1 MSSMSEEDER
11 RKRSLEAGRDL
22 LEKYKIARSNKTQ
35 GMHYVQTDEQ
45 SDEESYHNDKSMDQR
60 GSFINEVMSSRDV
73 TQSSVSMSEGEADR
87 DLEGMAGRVAEL
99 EELLQ
104 GKEAIVAALN
114 AEIDHLRGE
123 TSSPNSS
130 QSHNSSIPSRD
141 VICLYH
147 TKLQEFEKAINQRD
161 NLIED
166 LTSSLEQALSARDAL
181 VAQLNSLN
189 SARESSPRGMHSINL
204 QEKIDMLETTLT
216 NQKTVISKLN
226 SQLAQIHKH
235 VQTLEMEKETRNAEI
250 SDYKIQINNLN
261 EQIRV
266 GAAEKNLNIAEMLE
280 QQKQYEARVDKI
292 KQDMQHILE
301 KFTAETNTNTARH
314 QQEIKD
320 LSIKHETELKNICV
334 KYEEQLQSLKEEN
347 KLLADRLNKEL
358 PDLES
363 RHAKELSVFQ
373 AQLAHYKKTVET
385 LKLELVNRSE
395 AQNRAQAE
403 ADMFN
408 SKLEELQ
415 VQAENNRRLQELNNQ
430 KEKELLN
437 EQIELHKI
445 QLDEITSK
453 YVAATTVLESK
464 ESIERSLDQALINAA
479 TLKQENDGLKFQ
491 LDDLSSRYSAAQ
503 SLIENNQAH
512 ERTMS
517 SRIYDL
523 EKSLSRLSGINVSML
538 SEFNETTYQT
548 FDEVTIKYQL
558 TKQRL
563 EEKEQLE
570 KVLLEQIQNLE
581 DNGCKMK
588 KELEQANLINKSYE
602 KQLKDTKNM
611 CDKLESEMISM
622 RESNLTNYVPS
633 ENITS
638 NDTRNINVI
647 DKSDSIEML
656 QKLTMYENEIKEL
669 KRIVEQKNI
678 ETTDNTKKLNE
689 LVEQMKHS
697 EDECKQLKNG
707 LAIAWAQCAEVE
719 EKLNQTLAMQDS
731 TIDISLPL
739 SEFCAALPKH
749 FGYNKTTKD
758 FTNDTQNSFNETDN
772 LDVIKEQ
779 YDEKIKSM
787 QNEVKYLTQENENM
801 FKEMEHLIEKQSNYD
816 EISNK
821 LHQYC
826 VLCDKL
832 ESEKQSLLDE
842 NRKLKAD
849 WEEINVLHKSL
860 DDLQVEKN
868 KLQKDIDNLIEQHK
882 HEISAIKAD
891 CSKELKA
898 MQTLLLNVKEGN
910 IGLNELK
917 NELEIR
923 HAKEMEELRTYFE
936 QKCLQMEKQYSEEVF
951 SQQSKKMSDNDSE
964 IEELTEDVYF
974 GGAGDCLNV
983 GNVSGHHSRSGTPVT
998 TTKEIKHKISN
1009 EDLSN
1014 VESEHETSIKTLKQQ
1029 LDKKN
1034 VEIQNIKLYYEKLLE
1049 DQKEI
1054 HRSQLKNV
1062 KLDIGPSFL
1071 PKPIE
1076 QCCQTE
1082 FDTRTLENGELSKL
1096 QAAYN
1101 HQLEE
1106 QVALAKLDIVNALQE
1121 QIQAL
1126 LLVENDG
1133 EDNWPSE
1140 LITLRDKLTNNAKQ
1154 QIQELKENHAAEV
1167 LRLKEQYSYNLAQ
1180 LIENHKEEIHKIKA
1194 GMMPEDFE
1202 KEIDIDN
1209 SVVSLKIGI
1218 KERDHLH
1225 KMCFTLKNLIGEL
1238 IKYFAVCEE
1247 EVNNTLI
1254 NEVLK
1259 RQIPSLNS
1267 KENISS
1273 IAIDHSK
1280 ISEVDHENE
1289 TKVHPSTS
1297 EVKVKKVHFAPQSDE
1312 IISIINSDNE
1322 TLRGILVKNED
1333 VIEKLRS
1340 ELNNS
1345 LHRLRT
1351 ESAEV
1356 FNISI
1361 SPDEKLDISSNN
1373 MWKKNI
1379 IEELTMKLNHTEGLL
1394 LNYQEE
1400 SEQLK
1405 MNIIELQRKLINAE
1419 NKKEIITE
1427 GYGEHDETRND
1438 ITLQDFSQLQEKARH
1453 VLSNGG
1459 GEGSYLLQLIEEL
1472 CTQSDKLMED
1482 ARKEKEDLQQQVPLE
1497 TTSPSYIHRVCC
1509 GKIEAADKQLKAT
1522 RTFLEEQAAER
1533 EAERDDSAK
1542 QINHLQEQLKERERE
1557 KERDQRITS
1566 ENSLSPD
1573 SSTEI
1578 PVLQVID
1585 IAKTVE
1591 ALESQM
1597 REMSSMMSDT
1607 EAKKSETESE
1617 LKAAVDKIWVLRDI
1631 VHDLEQQLQGKIERE
1646 ESLQLQ
1652 ITQLEAIIT
1661 AQTKNQQDLVQE
1673 LDSIKMGET
1682 SRQINEHITHLQ
1694 EELRKHKLSSEHFD
1708 ANSSTLKQMKVEL
1721 RDLQL
1726 QLDKRIKNLE
1736 SLHISDST
1744 LSISQSQPSE
1754 DVSIREQIDATRCPT
1769 PDDPTAPPILP
1780 LDEILKL
1787 KEKILKH
1794 ARVEEAAFKKIKDLE
1809 MELSGLKNQ
1818 NEELQAEQEILQQTA
1833 SEQLYQMEAMR
1844 GRLEQQ
1850 KQSAP
1855 FAQRQATSR
1864 LELELHEANTKIQA
1878 LEQTISDKEL
1888 ELNDVKDQLQ
1898 RSNQLLLEKEAEIA
1912 NVVQLESMTIQK
1924 LKDRLTV
1931 LEDEKKNLQSKVGIQ
1946 EQAQLELP
1954 QLIDSM
1960 LADKNEEIDH
1970 LKEQLAKKEK
1980 QLEIYSSV
1988 TLDEGQLRELAKHV
2002 EPKNSA
2008 RTLSDILS
2016 IHSECE
2022 DVSEVIRCGQS
2033 LVQTI
2038 PHNISS
2044 FKVSSVSPSSKE
2056 GLDASVIPL
2065 LETNK
2070 MSIQVPPLDL
2080 GSHSQSTYNQNLHVS
2095 VDIDLPNNET
2105 ESKISNEDVGDAID
2119 TNKPSVES
2127 KQTIRTPV
2135 KKEISGTN
2143 LLYASNKKINNDSSQ
2158 DSFKSY
2164 RTSAT
2169 HTREFDNDETMQLQV
2184 QQLEKELHEIKEELN
2199 DKITILEKRESEL
2212 LTLRKQLNELQLEL
2226 KETCET
2232 QTRDKNFYK
2241 NQYELMQASE
2251 NKIRKDL
2258 LQVENTLKLKKNE
2271 LQDMK
2276 DKMQTNEKI
2285 MIELN
2290 SENSKLRE
2298 TMQSKNEEIMEK
2310 YVASIQEKAREL
2322 QSLQDVLSEKEI
2334 TIETI
2339 RTRNIEIENENKQL
2353 YEYKKKWDQCERE
2366 LIDSQSEIQRLTD
2379 GLNNRDQIIR
2389 RLEEMARRS
2398 SFSGTSS
2405 PSDCKDQ
2412 EIHHLQEYLKEKDK
2426 VIRQMSDD
2434 SRSLHRA
2441 LETIQSKMKESG
2453 NVVELRK
2460 KLKEEYKINGELK
2473 DTIERLTKELELLR
2487 EYSARRSQDDT
2498 DIEDMVKRELNL
2510 SARLDKQIMNAI
2522 DSDREEMILQGR
2534 ERESI
2539 SQCSSPYKKGI
2550 EDNQYEILVRKCAD
2564 LKLRLKQADKVNEE
2578 LLKLKDELEI
2588 EKEMLKCQVAEYENR
2603 IFQIKSDL
2611 VEESKKITEL
2621 DKELSGERNL
2631 VRSLKLQMEKNQKLM
2646 QSAHVQNNELI
2657 ECLQEKLKS
2666 SLVIEEKLR
2675 NEISSMR
2682 QEHKNL
2688 EIRLSSM
2695 REHIESQKIDQLPGL
2710 VDLLK
2715 TEQMKYIALVEEYEK
2730 EQRNNSELRD
2740 NLKKIETERNRY
2752 EKQLEVVIEEKE
2764 SLVSSLVL
2772 VEGIK
2777 EQLETDLRRIK
2788 EELKGKENECEWLQK
2803 RIKTMSD
2810 AEAKRQDKRASEHY
2824 ELKGL
2829 RRGLE
2834 NAREVIIDLEADM
2847 KQSKQELK
2855 EFGERESKL
2864 RQKLD
2869 SFKTKEIELMEKLS
2883 LSKEEERKQRELAF
2897 ELQQKLKTCV
2907 KKMVDLTKELDNRSA
2922 KENNDPAKYM
2932 NRIKELTDANE
2943 KYSNEKDILHFKLTK
2958 VKHDKDQLKQQIKE
2972 LQTQLQQNKH
2982 FPLASAGQL
2991 ENVDKAEHIY
3001 SKYLR
3006 ANSKWK
3012 SLIYQKRYLI
3022 CVIASYEISEE
3033 NTFAMLAQLT
3043 QKERLHAK
3051 KDHQRKRPIV
3061 RFKSAVLVIISI
3073 HRMKWLI
3080 IRWRTG
3086 RRIGANM
3093 IIGNQNQSFVPP
3105 IRFTTLNHSPPIREK
3120 SIFEKDPGVSGFDL
3134 EQYYQRLK
3142 NIQQKLGL
3150 AVIEPG
3156 AVDDN
3161 ISSE

>member
-1 MSSMSEEDER
+1 MSEEDER

-60 GSFINEVMSSRDV
+60 GSFMNEVMSSRDI

-189 SARESSPRGMHSINL
+189 ATRESSPRGTHSINL

-261 EQIRV
+261 EQIRL

-320 LSIKHETELKNICV
+320 LAIKHETELKNICV
-334 KYEEQLQSLKEEN
+334 KYEEHLQSLKEEN

-415 VQAENNRRLQELNNQ
+415 VQAENTRRLQELNNQ

-464 ESIERSLDQALINAA
+464 ESIERSLDQALVNAA

-548 FDEVTIKYQL
+548 LDEVTIKYQL

-570 KVLLEQIQNLE
+570 KVLIDKIQNLE

-588 KELEQANLINKSYE
+588 KELEQANLTNKSYE

-611 CDKLESEMISM
+611 CDKLESEMISL
-622 RESNLTNYVPS
+622 RESNLTNYVPP
-633 ENITS
+633 ENVTN
-638 NDTRNINVI
+638 NDSKNINVI
-647 DKSDSIEML
+647 DKNESIEML
-656 QKLTMYENEIKEL
+656 QKLTTYENEIIEL
-669 KRIVEQKNI
+669 KRIVEQKNT
-678 ETTDNTKKLNE
+678 ENTDNTKKLND
-689 LVEQMKHS
+689 LAEQMKHS

-719 EKLNQTLAMQDS
+719 EKLNQTLAIQDS

-749 FGYNKTTKD
+749 FGYNKSTND
-758 FTNDTQNSFNETDN
+758 FTNDTQNSFNETNN
-772 LDVIKEQ
+772 LDIIKQ
-779 YDEKIKSM
+779 QNDEKIKSM
-787 QNEVKYLTQENENM
+787 QEEVKYLTQENENM

-936 QKCLQMEKQYSEEVF
+936 EKCLQMEKQYSEEVF

-983 GNVSGHHSRSGTPVT
+983 GNISGHHSRSGTPVV
-998 TTKEIKHKISN
+998 TKETKYKISN
-1009 EDLSN
+1009 EDLSQI
-1014 VESEHETSIKTLKQQ
+1014 ETEHETSMKTLKQQ

-1034 VEIQNIKLYYEKLLE
+1034 VEIQNMKLYYEKLLE

-1054 HRSQLKNV
+1054 HKSQLKNTKV
-1062 KLDIGPSFL
+1062 DVGSSFL
-1071 PKPIE
+1071 TKPIE

-1140 LITLRDKLTNNAKQ
+1140 LIILRDKLTNNAKQ
-1154 QIQELKENHAAEV
+1154 QIQELKENHAVEV
-1167 LRLKEQYSYNLAQ
+1167 LRLKEQYSLNLAQ
-1180 LIENHKEEIHKIKA
+1180 LIENHKEEIHKIKV
-1194 GMMPEDFE
+1194 GEMSEGFE

-1209 SVVSLKIGI
+1209 SVVSLKIGV

-1225 KMCFTLKNLIGEL
+1225 KMCLTLKNLIGEL
-1238 IKYFAVCEE
+1238 IRYFAVCEE

-1259 RQIPSLNS
+1259 RQIPSLNL
-1267 KENISS
+1267 EEDISGTG
-1273 IAIDHSK
+1273 IDHSK
-1280 ISEVDHENE
+1280 IPEAKNENA
-1289 TKVHPSTS
+1289 TKVYPNSS

-1322 TLRGILVKNED
+1322 TLRGILVHNED

-1345 LHRLRT
+1345 LRRLRT
-1351 ESAEV
+1351 ESAEI
-1356 FNISI
+1356 FNIPL
-1361 SPDEKLDISSNN
+1361 SPDEKLDISSND

-1379 IEELTMKLNHTEGLL
+1379 IEELTTKLNHTEGLL

-1482 ARKEKEDLQQQVPLE
+1482 ARKEKEDLQQQ
-1497 TTSPSYIHRVCC
+1497 
-1509 GKIEAADKQLKAT
+1509 IEAADKQLRAT

-1533 EAERDDSAK
+1533 EAERDESAK

-1566 ENSLSPD
+1566 ENSLSPE

-1721 RDLQL
+1721 RDLQV

-1769 PDDPTAPPILP
+1769 PDDPTAPLILP

-1864 LELELHEANTKIQA
+1864 LELELHEANTKIQG
-1878 LEQTISDKEL
+1878 LEQAISDKEL

-1931 LEDEKKNLQSKVGIQ
+1931 LEDEKMNLQSKVGIQ

-1970 LKEQLAKKEK
+1970 LKEQLVKKEK

-1988 TLDEGQLRELAKHV
+1988 ALDEAQLRELAKHV

-2022 DVSEVIRCGQS
+2022 DVSEAIRCGQS

-2044 FKVSSVSPSSKE
+2044 FKVTSTSPSSKDA
-2056 GLDASVIPL
+2056 LDASVIPL

-2070 MSIQVPPLDL
+2070 ISMQVPPLDL

-2095 VDIDLPNNET
+2095 VDDIDLPRNET
-2105 ESKISNEDVGDAID
+2105 ESKMSSQDMVGNASD
-2119 TNKPSVES
+2119 TNKPSIET
-2127 KQTIRTPV
+2127 KQTIRSPV
-2135 KKEISGTN
+2135 IKEISGN
-2143 LLYASNKKINNDSSQ
+2143 NVFCMGNKKINNDSSQ

-2169 HTREFDNDETMQLQV
+2169 HIREFDNETMQLQV
-2184 QQLEKELHEIKEELN
+2184 QHLEKELHEIKEELKN
-2199 DKITILEKRESEL
+2199 KTTMLEKRESEL
-2212 LTLRKQLNELQLEL
+2212 LTLRKQFDELQLEL

-2241 NQYELMQASE
+2241 NQYELIQASE

-2290 SENSKLRE
+2290 SENSKLKE
-2298 TMQSKNEEIMEK
+2298 TVQNKNDEIMQK
-2310 YVASIQEKAREL
+2310 YVISVQEKAREL
-2322 QSLQDVLSEKEI
+2322 QTLQDVLSEKEI

-2339 RTRNIEIENENKQL
+2339 QTRNIEIENENKQL

-2366 LIDSQSEIQRLTD
+2366 LIDCQSEIQRLTD

-2460 KLKEEYKINGELK
+2460 KLKEEYKINAELR
-2473 DTIERLTKELELLR
+2473 DTIERLSKELEVLR

-2498 DIEDMVKRELNL
+2498 DIEDMVQRELNL

-2522 DSDREEMILQGR
+2522 DSDQEEMILQGR
-2534 ERESI
+2534 ERESV
-2539 SQCSSPYKKGI
+2539 SQCSSPYKKRI
-2550 EDNQYEILVRKCAD
+2550 DENQYEILVRKCGE

-2611 VEESKKITEL
+2611 SQESKKIMEL

-2631 VRSLKLQMEKNQKLM
+2631 VRSLKLQMEKSQKLM

-2657 ECLQEKLKS
+2657 ECLQGKLKS

-2710 VDLLK
+2710 IDLLK

-2740 NLKKIETERNRY
+2740 ILKKIETERNRY
-2752 EKQLEVVIEEKE
+2752 EKQLEVVVEEKE
-2764 SLVSSLVL
+2764 SLVSNLVL

-2788 EELKGKENECEWLQK
+2788 EELKAKEDECEWLQK

-2834 NAREVIIDLEADM
+2834 NAKEVIIDLEADM

-2855 EFGERESKL
+2855 ESGERELKL
-2864 RQKLD
+2864 QQKLD
-2869 SFKTKEIELMEKLS
+2869 SLKIKEAELIDKLS

-2897 ELQQKLKTCV
+2897 ELQQKLKTYV
-2907 KKMVDLTKELDNRSA
+2907 KKMVDLTKELDNRST

-2943 KYSNEKDILHFKLTK
+2943 KYSTEKDTLHFKLVK

-2982 FPLASAGQL
+2982 FPSANAGQL

-3001 SKYLR
+3001 GKYLR

-3012 SLIYQKRYLI
+3012 SLIYQKRYLL
-3022 CVIASYEISEE
+3022 CVIGSYEISEE
-3033 NTFAMLAQLT
+3033 NTFAILAQLT
-3043 QKERLHAK
+3043 RKERLYIK
-3051 KDHQRKRPIV
+3051 RDHQRKRAIF

-3080 IRWRTG
+3080 VRWRTG

-3093 IIGNQNQSFVPP
+3093 LLGNQNQSFVPP
-3105 IRFTTLNHSPPIREK
+3105 IRFPTLNHSPPIREK
-3120 SIFEKDPGVSGFDL
+3120 SIFEKDPGSGFDL

-3142 NIQQKLGL
+3142 NIQQTLGL
-3150 AVIEPG
+3150 AVVEPG
-3156 AVDDN
+3156 AVDD

>member
-1 MSSMSEEDER
+1 MSTMSEEDER

-22 LEKYKIARSNKTQ
+22 LEKYKITRSNKTQ

-60 GSFINEVMSSRDV
+60 GSFTNEVMSSRDI

-130 QSHNSSIPSRD
+130 QSHNSSSSIPSRD

-181 VAQLNSLN
+181 VNQLNSLN
-189 SARESSPRGMHSINL
+189 AARESSPRSMHSMNL

-216 NQKTVISKLN
+216 NQKTVINKLN

-320 LSIKHETELKNICV
+320 LTTKHESELKNICL
-334 KYEEQLQSLKEEN
+334 KYEEHLQSLKEEN

-373 AQLAHYKKTVET
+373 VQLAHYKKTVET

-403 ADMFN
+403 ADIFN

-415 VQAENNRRLQELNNQ
+415 IQAENSRRLQELNNI
-430 KEKELLN
+430 KEKELLK

-453 YVAATTVLESK
+453 YVAATSVLESK
-464 ESIERSLDQALINAA
+464 ESMERSLEQALLNSA
-479 TLKQENDGLKFQ
+479 TLKQENNELKFQ
-491 LDDLSSRYSAAQ
+491 LDDLSSRYTAAQ
-503 SLIENNQAH
+503 SLIESNQVH

-538 SEFNETTYQT
+538 SELNETTYQT
-548 FDEVTIKYQL
+548 LDEVAIKFQL
-558 TKQRL
+558 TKQKL

-570 KVLLEQIQNLE
+570 KKLIEKIQELEN
-581 DNGCKMK
+581 DGYKMK
-588 KELEQANLINKSYE
+588 KELEQATFTNKSYE

-611 CDKLESEMISM
+611 CDKLETEMISL
-622 RESNLTNYVPS
+622 RESNLTNYVPP

-638 NDTRNINVI
+638 SDNKNVNAT
-647 DKSDSIEML
+647 DKNESVEML
-656 QKLTMYENEIKEL
+656 QKIAVYENEIKEL
-669 KRIVEQKNI
+669 KQNLEKKNI
-678 ETTDNTKKLNE
+678 ENIDCMKKLNDI
-689 LVEQMKHS
+689 VEQMKQS

-707 LAIAWAQCAEVE
+707 LAVAWAQCSEVE
-719 EKLNQTLAMQDS
+719 EKLNHTLAMHDS
-731 TIDISLPL
+731 TIDVSLPL

-749 FGYNKTTKD
+749 FGPNKNCSN
-758 FTNDTQNSFNETDN
+758 FANDTQNSFNETSN
-772 LDVIKEQ
+772 LDNIKQ
-779 YDEKIKSM
+779 QNDEKIKSLRKEIT
-787 QNEVKYLTQENENM
+787 NLTQENENL
-801 FKEMEHLIEKQSNYD
+801 FKEMEHLLEKQSNYD

-842 NRKLKAD
+842 NRKLKAN
-849 WEEINVLHKSL
+849 WEEVNVLHKLL
-860 DDLQVEKN
+860 DDSQLERN
-868 KLQKDIDNLIEQHK
+868 KLQKDMNNLIEQHE
-882 HEISAIKAD
+882 HEINAIKSDSA
-891 CSKELKA
+891 KELKA

-974 GGAGDCLNV
+974 GGAGDCLSV
-983 GNVSGHHSRSGTPVT
+983 GNISRHHSRSGTPVVPKE
-998 TTKEIKHKISN
+998 TKHTISN
-1009 EDLSN
+1009 EDLSH
-1014 VESEHETSIKTLKQQ
+1014 VESEPETSIKMLKQQ

-1034 VEIQNIKLYYEKLLE
+1034 VEIQNIKLYYEKLLD

-1054 HRSQLKNV
+1054 HKNQLKDV
-1062 KLDIGPSFL
+1062 KIDIGLSL
-1071 PKPIE
+1071 SAKSIE

-1106 QVALAKLDIVNALQE
+1106 QVALARLDIVNALQE

-1126 LLVENDG
+1126 LSVETDT

-1140 LITLRDKLTNNAKQ
+1140 LLILRDKLTNNAKQ
-1154 QIQELKENHAAEV
+1154 QIQELKGNHAAEV
-1167 LRLKEQYSYNLAQ
+1167 LRLKEQYSFNLAQ
-1180 LIENHKEEIHKIKA
+1180 LIEKHKEEINKIK
-1194 GMMPEDFE
+1194 GRETPEVV
-1202 KEIDIDN
+1202 DN
-1209 SVVSLKIGI
+1209 SVVSMKIGA
-1218 KERDHLH
+1218 KESFFQNRDYLH
-1225 KMCFTLKNLIGEL
+1225 KMCLTLKSLIGEL

-1259 RQIPSLNS
+1259 RQIPSLNLEEDNSSAEIDDS
-1267 KENISS
+1267 KVPEEKHKNVT
-1273 IAIDHSK
+1273 
-1280 ISEVDHENE
+1280 EVNLNLPEA
-1289 TKVHPSTS
+1289 
-1297 EVKVKKVHFAPQSDE
+1297 KVKKVHFAPQSDK

-1322 TLRGILVKNED
+1322 TLRGMLVHNED
-1333 VIEKLRS
+1333 IIENLRS

-1345 LHRLRT
+1345 LRRLKT
-1351 ESAEV
+1351 ESAEIL
-1356 FNISI
+1356 NIPF
-1361 SPDEKLDISSNN
+1361 SPDEKLEMSSNN
-1373 MWKKNI
+1373 IWNKNI
-1379 IEELTMKLNHTEGLL
+1379 IEELTTKLNHTQGLL

-1405 MNIIELQRKLINAE
+1405 MNIIELQRKLIIAE

-1472 CTQSDKLMED
+1472 CIQSDKLMED
-1482 ARKEKEDLQQQVPLE
+1482 ARKEKEDLQQQ
-1497 TTSPSYIHRVCC
+1497 
-1509 GKIEAADKQLKAT
+1509 IEAADKQLKAT

-1533 EAERDDSAK
+1533 EAERDESVK
-1542 QINHLQEQLKERERE
+1542 QINYLQEQLKERERE

-1591 ALESQM
+1591 ALESQI
-1597 REMSSMMSDT
+1597 RGMSSIMSDT
-1607 EAKKSETESE
+1607 EAKMSETESE

-1631 VHDLEQQLQGKIERE
+1631 VHDLEQQLQAKIERE

-1682 SRQINEHITHLQ
+1682 SRQMNEHITHLQ

-1721 RDLQL
+1721 RDLQY

-1754 DVSIREQIDATRCPT
+1754 DVSIREQIDATRCLT
-1769 PDDPTAPPILP
+1769 PDDPTALPLLP

-1809 MELSGLKNQ
+1809 MELSALKNQ

-1855 FAQRQATSR
+1855 FAQRQATSK

-1878 LEQTISDKEL
+1878 LEQVISDKEL
-1888 ELNDVKDQLQ
+1888 ELNDVKEQLT
-1898 RSNQLLLEKEAEIA
+1898 RSNQLLLDKEAEIA
-1912 NVVQLESMTIQK
+1912 NVVQLESITIQK
-1924 LKDRLTV
+1924 LKDRLSV

-1946 EQAQLELP
+1946 EQAQMELP

-1970 LKEQLAKKEK
+1970 LKEQLVKKEK
-1980 QLEIYSSV
+1980 QIEIYSSMA
-1988 TLDEGQLRELAKHV
+1988 LDDVQLRELAKQV

-2016 IHSECE
+2016 INSECE
-2022 DVSEVIRCGQS
+2022 DVEAIRCGHS
-2033 LVQTI
+2033 LAQTI

-2044 FKVSSVSPSSKE
+2044 FKVSPAFPPSKE
-2056 GLDASVIPL
+2056 TLDASIMPSP
-2065 LETNK
+2065 EMNK
-2070 MSIQVPPLDL
+2070 ISVQVPPLDL
-2080 GSHSQSTYNQNLHVS
+2080 DSNSQSTHNQNLHVS
-2095 VDIDLPNNET
+2095 VDIDLPHSET
-2105 ESKISNEDVGDAID
+2105 GSKIFSSNVANVIDTTNKQPSLESKKMMRSPIE
-2119 TNKPSVES
+2119 
-2127 KQTIRTPV
+2127 
-2135 KKEISGTN
+2135 KEISDN
-2143 LLYASNKKINNDSSQ
+2143 NVLYTSNKKMNSDSSQ

-2164 RTSAT
+2164 RTSVT
-2169 HTREFDNDETMQLQV
+2169 HTREFDNETMQLKIQH
-2184 QQLEKELHEIKEELN
+2184 LEKELNEIKEELN
-2199 DKITILEKRESEL
+2199 NKTTMLEKREGEFV
-2212 LTLRKQLNELQLEL
+2212 TLRKQFDELQLEL

-2232 QTRDKNFYK
+2232 LTRDKNFYK

-2258 LQVENTLKLKKNE
+2258 LQVENTLKLKKDE

-2276 DKMQTNEKI
+2276 DKIQMNEKI

-2290 SENSKLRE
+2290 SENSKL
-2298 TMQSKNEEIMEK
+2298 KNTIQNKNDENIQK
-2310 YVASIQEKAREL
+2310 YVSSIEEKTQEL
-2322 QSLQDVLSEKEI
+2322 QSLREISAEKDI
-2334 TIETI
+2334 IIETI
-2339 RTRNIEIENENKQL
+2339 RTRNIEIEDENKQL
-2353 YEYKKKWDQCERE
+2353 YEYKKKYDQCERE
-2366 LIDSQSEIQRLTD
+2366 LLQCKSGLQSLMD
-2379 GLNNRDQIIR
+2379 GLNSRDQIIR
-2389 RLEEMARRS
+2389 RLDEMARRS

-2426 VIRQMSDD
+2426 VIRQISDD

-2441 LETIQSKMKESG
+2441 LETIQSKIKESG
-2453 NVVELRK
+2453 NIVELRK
-2460 KLKEEYKINGELK
+2460 KLKEEHKINAELR
-2473 DTIERLTKELELLR
+2473 DTVERLTKELEVLR
-2487 EYSARRSQDDT
+2487 EFSARRSQDDT
-2498 DIEDMVKRELNL
+2498 DIEDMVQRELNL

-2522 DSDREEMILQGR
+2522 DSDREEMVLQGR
-2534 ERESI
+2534 ERESV
-2539 SQCSSPYKKGI
+2539 SQCSSPYKKRT
-2550 EDNQYEILVRKCAD
+2550 EDNQYDVLEKKCAD
-2564 LKLRLKQADKVNEE
+2564 LKLRLKNTDKVNEE

-2631 VRSLKLQMEKNQKLM
+2631 VRTLKLQMEKNEKAM
-2646 QSAHVQNNELI
+2646 QAAHIQDNELI
-2657 ECLQEKLKS
+2657 ETLREKLQS

-2675 NEISSMR
+2675 HEISSMR

-2688 EIRLSSM
+2688 EIQLSSM
-2695 REHIESQKIDQLPGL
+2695 REHIESQKIEQLPGL
-2710 VDLLK
+2710 VDLLQ
-2715 TEQMKYIALVEEYEK
+2715 TEQKKYIELVEEYEK
-2730 EQRNNSELRD
+2730 EQRKNVELRD
-2740 NLKKIETERNRY
+2740 SLKKNETERNRY
-2752 EKQLEVVIEEKE
+2752 EKQLEVVVEEKE

-2772 VEGIK
+2772 ADGIK
-2777 EQLETDLRRIK
+2777 EQLEIDLRRTK
-2788 EELKGKENECEWLQK
+2788 EELKAKEAECEWLQN

-2810 AEAKRQDKRASEHY
+2810 AEAKRQDQRTSEHY

-2829 RRGLE
+2829 RRELE

-2847 KQSKQELK
+2847 KQSKLES
-2855 EFGERESKL
+2855 GERESKL
-2864 RQKLD
+2864 RQKLE
-2869 SFKTKEIELMEKLS
+2869 SFKIKEAELIEKLI
-2883 LSKEEERKQRELAF
+2883 LSKDEERKQRELVL
-2897 ELQQKLKTCV
+2897 ELQQKLKTRV
-2907 KKMVDLTKELDNRSA
+2907 KKIADLTKELDIKST

-2932 NRIKELTDANE
+2932 NKIKELMEINE
-2943 KYSNEKDILHFKLTK
+2943 KYSNEKDILHYKLVK
-2958 VKHDKDQLKQQIKE
+2958 VKHDKEQLKEQIRD
-2972 LQTQLQQNKH
+2972 LQTQLQLNKH
-2982 FPLASAGQL
+2982 SLPPNTEQL
-2991 ENVDKAEHIY
+2991 EIVDKAKHIY
-3001 SKYLR
+3001 GKYLR
-3006 ANSKWK
+3006 AISKWK
-3012 SLIYQKRYLI
+3012 SLKYQKRYLI
-3022 CVIASYEISEE
+3022 CVIGSYELSEK
-3033 NTFAMLAQLT
+3033 NTVAILAQLT
-3043 QKERLHAK
+3043 KEEK
-3051 KDHQRKRPIV
+3051 SYTKRNHCKRGIL
-3061 RFKSAVLVIISI
+3061 RFKSVALVIISI
-3073 HRMKWLI
+3073 HRMKWMI

-3086 RRIGANM
+3086 RRIGANVLL
-3093 IIGNQNQSFVPP
+3093 GNHNQAFVPS
-3105 IRFTTLNHSPPIREK
+3105 IRLPTLNHSPPIREK
-3120 SIFEKDPGVSGFDL
+3120 SIFEKDSGVNSNTY
-3134 EQYYQRLK
+3134 EQYYQRLR
-3142 NIQQKLGL
+3142 NIQQTLGL
-3150 AVIEPG
+3150 AMGESG
-3156 AVDDN
+3156 AVDDM
-3161 ISSE
+3161 SSE

>member
-1 MSSMSEEDER
+1 MSEEDER

-60 GSFINEVMSSRDV
+60 GSFMNEVMSSRDI

-189 SARESSPRGMHSINL
+189 ATRESSPRGMHNINL

-261 EQIRV
+261 EQIRL

-320 LSIKHETELKNICV
+320 LAIKHESELKNVCM
-334 KYEEQLQSLKEEN
+334 KYEEHLQSLKEEN

-415 VQAENNRRLQELNNQ
+415 VQAENTRRLQELNNQ

-464 ESIERSLDQALINAA
+464 ESIERSLDQALVNAA

-503 SLIENNQAH
+503 SLIENNQVH

-548 FDEVTIKYQL
+548 LDEVAIKYQL

-570 KVLLEQIQNLE
+570 KVLIDKIQNLE
-581 DNGCKMK
+581 DNGSKMK
-588 KELEQANLINKSYE
+588 KELEQANLTNKSYE

-611 CDKLESEMISM
+611 CDKLESEMISL
-622 RESNLTNYVPS
+622 RESNLTNYVSP
-633 ENITS
+633 ENITN
-638 NDTRNINVI
+638 NDNKNINVI
-647 DKSDSIEML
+647 DKSESIEML
-656 QKLTMYENEIKEL
+656 QKLAMYENEIKEL
-669 KRIVEQKNI
+669 KRIVEQKNT
-678 ETTDNTKKLNE
+678 ENTDNMKKLND

-719 EKLNQTLAMQDS
+719 EKLNQTLAIQDS

-749 FGYNKTTKD
+749 FGYNKSTND
-758 FTNDTQNSFNETDN
+758 FTNDTQNSFNETNN
-772 LDVIKEQ
+772 LDIIKQ
-779 YDEKIKSM
+779 QNDEKIKSI
-787 QNEVKYLTQENENM
+787 QEEVKYLTQENENM

-983 GNVSGHHSRSGTPVT
+983 GNISGHHSRSDTPVVS
-998 TTKEIKHKISN
+998 KETKHKISN
-1009 EDLSN
+1009 EDLSQ

-1049 DQKEI
+1049 DQKDI
-1054 HRSQLKNV
+1054 HKSQLKNIKV
-1062 KLDIGPSFL
+1062 DVSPSFL

-1126 LLVENDG
+1126 LLVETDG

-1140 LITLRDKLTNNAKQ
+1140 LIILRDKLTNNAKQ
-1154 QIQELKENHAAEV
+1154 QIQELKENHAAEM
-1167 LRLKEQYSYNLAQ
+1167 LRLKDQYSINLAQ
-1180 LIENHKEEIHKIKA
+1180 LIENHKEEIHKIKV
-1194 GMMPEDFE
+1194 GEMPEGFE

-1209 SVVSLKIGI
+1209 SVVSLKIGV

-1225 KMCFTLKNLIGEL
+1225 KMCLTLKNLIGEL
-1238 IKYFAVCEE
+1238 IKYFAICEE

-1259 RQIPSLNS
+1259 RQIPSLNL
-1267 KENISS
+1267 EEDISS
-1273 IAIDHSK
+1273 TGIDNSK
-1280 ISEVDHENE
+1280 MSEAKHENA
-1289 TKVHPSTS
+1289 TKVHPNSS
-1297 EVKVKKVHFAPQSDE
+1297 EVKVKKVHFAPQSNE

-1322 TLRGILVKNED
+1322 TLRGILVHNED

-1345 LHRLRT
+1345 LRRLRT
-1351 ESAEV
+1351 ESAEI
-1356 FNISI
+1356 FNIPLP
-1361 SPDEKLDISSNN
+1361 PDEKLDISSNDI
-1373 MWKKNI
+1373 WKKNI
-1379 IEELTMKLNHTEGLL
+1379 IEELTKKLNYTEGLL

-1509 GKIEAADKQLKAT
+1509 GKIEAADKQLRAT

-1533 EAERDDSAK
+1533 EAERDESVK

-1597 REMSSMMSDT
+1597 REMSSLMSDT

-1721 RDLQL
+1721 RDLQV

-1769 PDDPTAPPILP
+1769 PDDPTAPLILP

-1878 LEQTISDKEL
+1878 LEQAISDKEL

-1931 LEDEKKNLQSKVGIQ
+1931 LEDEKMNLQSKVGIQ

-1970 LKEQLAKKEK
+1970 LKEQLVKKEK

-1988 TLDEGQLRELAKHV
+1988 ALDEAQLRELAKHV

-2022 DVSEVIRCGQS
+2022 DVSEAIRCGQS

-2044 FKVSSVSPSSKE
+2044 FKVSPASPSSKDA
-2056 GLDASVIPL
+2056 LDASVIPL

-2070 MSIQVPPLDL
+2070 ISMQVPPLDL

-2095 VDIDLPNNET
+2095 VDIDLPHNET
-2105 ESKISNEDVGDAID
+2105 ESKISSQDVGNAID
-2119 TNKPSVES
+2119 TSKASVEI
-2127 KQTIRTPV
+2127 KQNIRSPV
-2135 KKEISGTN
+2135 IKEISGNNVFCT
-2143 LLYASNKKINNDSSQ
+2143 SNKKINNDSSQ

-2169 HTREFDNDETMQLQV
+2169 HIREFDNETMQLQV
-2184 QQLEKELHEIKEELN
+2184 QHLEKELQEIKEELN
-2199 DKITILEKRESEL
+2199 NKITMLEKRESEL
-2212 LTLRKQLNELQLEL
+2212 LILRNQFDELQLEL

-2241 NQYELMQASE
+2241 NQYELIQASE

-2290 SENSKLRE
+2290 TENSKLKE
-2298 TMQSKNEEIMEK
+2298 TMQNKNEEIMQK
-2310 YVASIQEKAREL
+2310 YVISVQEKAREL
-2322 QSLQDVLSEKEI
+2322 QTLQDILSEKEI

-2339 RTRNIEIENENKQL
+2339 QTRNIEIENENKQL

-2366 LIDSQSEIQRLTD
+2366 LIDCQSEIQRLTD

-2434 SRSLHRA
+2434 SRSLQRA

-2460 KLKEEYKINGELK
+2460 KLKEEYKINGELR
-2473 DTIERLTKELELLR
+2473 DTIETLTKELEVLR

-2498 DIEDMVKRELNL
+2498 DIEDMVQRELNL

-2522 DSDREEMILQGR
+2522 DSDREEMVLQGR

-2539 SQCSSPYKKGI
+2539 SQCSSPYKKRTD
-2550 EDNQYEILVRKCAD
+2550 ENQYEILVRKCAE
-2564 LKLRLKQADKVNEE
+2564 LKLRLKQTDKVNEE

-2611 VEESKKITEL
+2611 SQESKKITEL

-2631 VRSLKLQMEKNQKLM
+2631 VRSLKLQMEKNEKLM
-2646 QSAHVQNNELI
+2646 QSAHVKNKELI
-2657 ECLQEKLKS
+2657 ECLQGKLNS

-2740 NLKKIETERNRY
+2740 TLKKIETERNRY
-2752 EKQLEVVIEEKE
+2752 EKQLEVVVEEKG
-2764 SLVSSLVL
+2764 SLVSNLVL

-2788 EELKGKENECEWLQK
+2788 EELKAKEDECEWLQK

-2855 EFGERESKL
+2855 ESGERESKL
-2864 RQKLD
+2864 QQKLD
-2869 SFKTKEIELMEKLS
+2869 SFKIKEAELMEKLS
-2883 LSKEEERKQRELAF
+2883 LSKEEERKQTELAF
-2897 ELQQKLKTCV
+2897 ELQQKLKTCF

-2922 KENNDPAKYM
+2922 KENNDPIKYM

-2943 KYSNEKDILHFKLTK
+2943 KYSNEKDILHFKLVK
-2958 VKHDKDQLKQQIKE
+2958 VKHDKEQLKQQIKE

-2982 FPLASAGQL
+2982 FPSANAGQL

-3001 SKYLR
+3001 GKYLR

-3012 SLIYQKRYLI
+3012 SLIYQKRYLL
-3022 CVIASYEISEE
+3022 CVIGSYEISEE
-3033 NTFAMLAQLT
+3033 NTFAILAQLT
-3043 QKERLHAK
+3043 RKERLHIK
-3051 KDHQRKRPIV
+3051 KDHQRKRAIF

-3080 IRWRTG
+3080 VRWRTG

-3093 IIGNQNQSFVPP
+3093 LIGNQNQSFVPS
-3105 IRFTTLNHSPPIREK
+3105 IRFPTLNHSPPIREK
-3120 SIFEKDPGVSGFDL
+3120 SIFEKDPGSGFDL

-3142 NIQQKLGL
+3142 NIQQTLGL
-3150 AVIEPG
+3150 AVVESG
-3156 AVDDN
+3156 AVDD

>member
-1 MSSMSEEDER
+1 MSTMSEEDER

-22 LEKYKIARSNKTQ
+22 LEKYKITRSNKTQ

-60 GSFINEVMSSRDV
+60 GSFTNEVMSSRDI

-130 QSHNSSIPSRD
+130 QSHNSSSSIPSRD

-181 VAQLNSLN
+181 VNQLNSLN
-189 SARESSPRGMHSINL
+189 AARESSPRSMHSMNL
-204 QEKIDMLETTLT
+204 QEKIDMLESTLT
-216 NQKTVISKLN
+216 NQKTVINNLN
-226 SQLAQIHKH
+226 SQLVQIHKH

-320 LSIKHETELKNICV
+320 LTTKHESELKNICL
-334 KYEEQLQSLKEEN
+334 KYEEHLQSLKEEN

-395 AQNRAQAE
+395 AQNRAQAA
-403 ADMFN
+403 ADIFN
-408 SKLEELQ
+408 SKFEELQ
-415 VQAENNRRLQELNNQ
+415 IQAENSRRLQELNNL
-430 KEKELLN
+430 KEKELLK

-453 YVAATTVLESK
+453 YVAATSVLESK
-464 ESIERSLDQALINAA
+464 ESMERSLEQALLNSA
-479 TLKQENDGLKFQ
+479 TLKQENNELKFQ
-491 LDDLSSRYSAAQ
+491 LDDLSSRYTAAQ
-503 SLIENNQAH
+503 SLIESNQVH

-538 SEFNETTYQT
+538 SELNETTYQT
-548 FDEVTIKYQL
+548 LDEVTIKFQL
-558 TKQRL
+558 TKHKL
-563 EEKEQLE
+563 EEKEKLE
-570 KVLLEQIQNLE
+570 KKLIEKIQELEN
-581 DNGCKMK
+581 DGYKMK
-588 KELEQANLINKSYE
+588 KELEQATFTNKSYE

-611 CDKLESEMISM
+611 CDKLETEIISL
-622 RESNLTNYVPS
+622 RESNLTNYVPP
-633 ENITS
+633 ENITNS
-638 NDTRNINVI
+638 DSKNVNVI
-647 DKSDSIEML
+647 DKNESVEML
-656 QKLTMYENEIKEL
+656 QKIAVYENEIKEL
-669 KRIVEQKNI
+669 KQNLEKKNI
-678 ETTDNTKKLNE
+678 ENIDCMEKLNAI
-689 LVEQMKHS
+689 VKQMKQS
-697 EDECKQLKNG
+697 EDECKQLKSG
-707 LAIAWAQCAEVE
+707 LAVAWAQCAEVE
-719 EKLNQTLAMQDS
+719 EKLNHTLAMHDS

-749 FGYNKTTKD
+749 FGSNKSYND
-758 FTNDTQNSFNETDN
+758 FTNDTQNSFSETSN
-772 LDVIKEQ
+772 LDNIKQ
-779 YDEKIKSM
+779 QNDEKMKSL
-787 QNEVKYLTQENENM
+787 QKEITNLTQENENL
-801 FKEMEHLIEKQSNYD
+801 FKEIEHLSEKQSNYD

-842 NRKLKAD
+842 NRKLKAN

-860 DDLQVEKN
+860 DDLQLERN
-868 KLQKDIDNLIEQHK
+868 KLQKNINNLIEQHE
-882 HEISAIKAD
+882 HEINAIKSDSA
-891 CSKELKA
+891 KELKA

-983 GNVSGHHSRSGTPVT
+983 GNVSRHHSRSGTPVVPKE
-998 TTKEIKHKISN
+998 TKHTISN
-1009 EDLSN
+1009 EDLSH
-1014 VESEHETSIKTLKQQ
+1014 VESEPETSIKMLKQQ

-1054 HRSQLKNV
+1054 HKNQLKDV
-1062 KLDIGPSFL
+1062 KIDIGIPLSA
-1071 PKPIE
+1071 KSIE

-1106 QVALAKLDIVNALQE
+1106 QVALARLDIVNALQE

-1126 LLVENDG
+1126 LSVETDT

-1140 LITLRDKLTNNAKQ
+1140 LLILRDKLTNNAKQ
-1154 QIQELKENHAAEV
+1154 QIQELKEIHATEV
-1167 LRLKEQYSYNLAQ
+1167 LRLKEQYSSNLAQ
-1180 LIENHKEEIHKIKA
+1180 LIEKHKEEINKIK
-1194 GMMPEDFE
+1194 GQEIPEVV
-1202 KEIDIDN
+1202 DN
-1209 SVVSLKIGI
+1209 SVVSMKIGV
-1218 KERDHLH
+1218 KERDHLY
-1225 KMCFTLKNLIGEL
+1225 KMCLTLKSLIGEL

-1259 RQIPSLNS
+1259 RQIPSLHVEEDNS
-1267 KENISS
+1267 STE
-1273 IAIDHSK
+1273 IDDSK
-1280 ISEVDHENE
+1280 VPEEKLRIVTEVNPNLPEA
-1289 TKVHPSTS
+1289 
-1297 EVKVKKVHFAPQSDE
+1297 KVKKVHFAPQSDK

-1322 TLRGILVKNED
+1322 TLRGILVHNED
-1333 VIEKLRS
+1333 IIENLRS

-1345 LHRLRT
+1345 LLRLKT
-1351 ESAEV
+1351 ESAEIL
-1356 FNISI
+1356 NIPF
-1361 SPDEKLDISSNN
+1361 SPDEKLEMSSNN
-1373 MWKKNI
+1373 IWNKNI

-1394 LNYQEE
+1394 LSYQEE

-1405 MNIIELQRKLINAE
+1405 MNIIELQRKLIIAE

-1472 CTQSDKLMED
+1472 CIQSDKLMED
-1482 ARKEKEDLQQQVPLE
+1482 ARKEKEDLQQQ
-1497 TTSPSYIHRVCC
+1497 
-1509 GKIEAADKQLKAT
+1509 IEAADKQLKAT

-1533 EAERDDSAK
+1533 EAERDESVK
-1542 QINHLQEQLKERERE
+1542 QINYLQEQLKERERE

-1591 ALESQM
+1591 ALESQI
-1597 REMSSMMSDT
+1597 RGMSSLMSDT
-1607 EAKKSETESE
+1607 EAKMSETESE

-1631 VHDLEQQLQGKIERE
+1631 VHDLEQQLQAKIEKE

-1682 SRQINEHITHLQ
+1682 SRQMNEHITHLQ

-1708 ANSSTLKQMKVEL
+1708 ANSSTLKQMKIEL
-1721 RDLQL
+1721 RDLQC

-1754 DVSIREQIDATRCPT
+1754 DVSIREQIDATRCLT
-1769 PDDPTAPPILP
+1769 PDDPTALPLLP
-1780 LDEILKL
+1780 LDEILTL

-1809 MELSGLKNQ
+1809 MELSALKNQ
-1818 NEELQAEQEILQQTA
+1818 NEELQAEQEILQQTT

-1855 FAQRQATSR
+1855 FAQRQATSK

-1878 LEQTISDKEL
+1878 LEQVISDKEL
-1888 ELNDVKDQLQ
+1888 ELNDVKEQLQ
-1898 RSNQLLLEKEAEIA
+1898 RSNKLLLDKEAEIA
-1912 NVVQLESMTIQK
+1912 NVVQLESITIQK

-1931 LEDEKKNLQSKVGIQ
+1931 LEEEKKSLQSKVGIQ
-1946 EQAQLELP
+1946 EQAQMELP

-1970 LKEQLAKKEK
+1970 LKEQLVKKEK
-1980 QLEIYSSV
+1980 QIEIYSSMA
-1988 TLDEGQLRELAKHV
+1988 LDDVQLRELAKQV

-2022 DVSEVIRCGQS
+2022 DVEAIRCGHS
-2033 LVQTI
+2033 LAHNL

-2044 FKVSSVSPSSKE
+2044 FKVSPAFPTLKE
-2056 GLDASVIPL
+2056 ALDASIMPSPEMNKISVQVPL
-2065 LETNK
+2065 LD
-2070 MSIQVPPLDL
+2070 LD
-2080 GSHSQSTYNQNLHVS
+2080 SNSQSTHNQNPHVS
-2095 VDIDLPNNET
+2095 VDIDLPHSET
-2105 ESKISNEDVGDAID
+2105 GSKISLSNVTNVID
-2119 TNKPSVES
+2119 TTNKQPFMES
-2127 KQTIRTPV
+2127 KKLMRSPIE
-2135 KKEISGTN
+2135 KEILDN
-2143 LLYASNKKINNDSSQ
+2143 NVLYASNKKMNNDSSQ

-2164 RTSAT
+2164 RTTAT
-2169 HTREFDNDETMQLQV
+2169 HTREFDNETMQLQI
-2184 QQLEKELHEIKEELN
+2184 QHLEKELNEIKEELDN
-2199 DKITILEKRESEL
+2199 KTTMLEKRESEL
-2212 LTLRKQLNELQLEL
+2212 LTLRKQFDELQLEL

-2232 QTRDKNFYK
+2232 LTRDKNFYK
-2241 NQYELMQASE
+2241 DQYELMQASE

-2258 LQVENTLKLKKNE
+2258 LQVENTLKLKKDE

-2276 DKMQTNEKI
+2276 DKIQMNEKI

-2290 SENSKLRE
+2290 FENSKLKD
-2298 TMQSKNEEIMEK
+2298 TIQNKNEENIQK
-2310 YVASIQEKAREL
+2310 YVSLIQEKTHKL
-2322 QSLQDVLSEKEI
+2322 QSLRDILAEKEI
-2334 TIETI
+2334 IIETI
-2339 RTRNIEIENENKQL
+2339 RTRNIEIEDENKQL
-2353 YEYKKKWDQCERE
+2353 YEYKKKYDQCERE
-2366 LIDSQSEIQRLTD
+2366 LVECKSGLQSLMD
-2379 GLNNRDQIIR
+2379 GLNNRDQIIK

-2453 NVVELRK
+2453 NIVELRK
-2460 KLKEEYKINGELK
+2460 KLKEEHKINAELR
-2473 DTIERLTKELELLR
+2473 DTVERLTKELEVLR
-2487 EYSARRSQDDT
+2487 EFSARRSQDDT
-2498 DIEDMVKRELNL
+2498 DIEDMVQRELNL
-2510 SARLDKQIMNAI
+2510 SARLDKQIMSAI
-2522 DSDREEMILQGR
+2522 DSDREEMVLQGR
-2534 ERESI
+2534 ERESV
-2539 SQCSSPYKKGI
+2539 SQCSSPYKKRTD
-2550 EDNQYEILVRKCAD
+2550 DNKYDVLERKCTD
-2564 LKLRLKQADKVNEE
+2564 LKLRLKNTDKVNEE

-2611 VEESKKITEL
+2611 VEESKKVTEL
-2621 DKELSGERNL
+2621 DKELSSERNL
-2631 VRSLKLQMEKNQKLM
+2631 VRTLKLQMEKNEKTM
-2646 QSAHVQNNELI
+2646 QMAHIEDNELI
-2657 ECLQEKLKS
+2657 ETLREKLKS

-2688 EIRLSSM
+2688 EIQLSSM
-2695 REHIESQKIDQLPGL
+2695 REHIESQKTEQLPGL
-2710 VDLLK
+2710 VDLLQ
-2715 TEQMKYIALVEEYEK
+2715 TEQKKYIELVEEYEK
-2730 EQRNNSELRD
+2730 EQRKNVELRD
-2740 NLKKIETERNRY
+2740 SLKKIETERNRY
-2752 EKQLEVVIEEKE
+2752 EKQLEVVVEEKE

-2772 VEGIK
+2772 ADGIK
-2777 EQLETDLRRIK
+2777 EQLEIDIRRTK
-2788 EELKGKENECEWLQK
+2788 EELKAKEDECEWLQK
-2803 RIKTMSD
+2803 RIKTMSN
-2810 AEAKRQDKRASEHY
+2810 AEAKRQDQRTNEHH

-2829 RRGLE
+2829 RRELE
-2834 NAREVIIDLEADM
+2834 HTREVIIDLEADM
-2847 KQSKQELK
+2847 KQLK
-2855 EFGERESKL
+2855 LESGERESKL
-2864 RQKLD
+2864 RQKLE
-2869 SFKTKEIELMEKLS
+2869 SFKTKEVELTEKLS
-2883 LSKEEERKQRELAF
+2883 LSKDEERKQKELVF
-2897 ELQQKLKTCV
+2897 ELNQKYKNCV
-2907 KKMVDLTKELDNRSA
+2907 KKILDLTKELDTKST
-2922 KENNDPAKYM
+2922 KENNDPTKYM
-2932 NRIKELTDANE
+2932 NKIKELNE
-2943 KYSNEKDILHFKLTK
+2943 KYSNEKDLLQFKL
-2958 VKHDKDQLKQQIKE
+2958 VEAKHDKEQLKEQIRD
-2972 LQTQLQQNKH
+2972 LQTQLQLNKH
-2982 FPLASAGQL
+2982 SLPANTEQL
-2991 ENVDKAEHIY
+2991 EIVDKAKHIY
-3001 SKYLR
+3001 GKYLR
-3006 ANSKWK
+3006 AISKWR
-3012 SLIYQKRYLI
+3012 SLKYQKRYLL
-3022 CVIASYEISEE
+3022 CVIGSYEISEK
-3033 NTFAMLAQLT
+3033 NTVAILAQLT
-3043 QKERLHAK
+3043 KEERSYT
-3051 KDHQRKRPIV
+3051 KRDQCKRGIL
-3061 RFKSAVLVIISI
+3061 RFRSVALVIISI
-3073 HRMKWLI
+3073 HRMKWMI

-3086 RRIGANM
+3086 RRIGANVLL
-3093 IIGNQNQSFVPP
+3093 GNQNQPFVPS
-3105 IRFTTLNHSPPIREK
+3105 IRLPTLNHSPPIREK
-3120 SIFEKDPGVSGFDL
+3120 SIFEKDSGVNSNSL

-3142 NIQQKLGL
+3142 NIRQTLGL
-3150 AVIEPG
+3150 AMGESR
-3156 AVDDN
+3156 AVDDV
-3161 ISSE
+3161 SSE